1 MTTSASEIPIQEK
14 KQTKEIRIALIGN
27 PNTGKTTLFNS
38 LTGMNQK
45 VGNYP
50 GVTVERKCGRFSI
63 GENKIELIDLPGSY
77 SLAARSPDE
86 MVVND
91 VLLGKQQGEPP
102 VDMVLAIVDASNLT
116 RNLYFLSQILELGL
130 PVVVALN
137 MIDIAQGRGVSID
150 TEGLS
155 KTLNAPVVPIC
166 AHRREG
172 VNELRQAIEK
182 QINCQEA
189 PQFNAPAM
197 PETFMTAFKNLQQ
210 WLQLQP
216 DRELPHPI
224 ELQRAMIDVEAYS
237 ENRLIERFGGDFAVQ
252 LKLAREEAGNG
263 MPLGAVETKIRYEW
277 ASHVLS
283 PHLARPDQPVVTL
296 SHRLDRVLT
305 HKLWGS
311 IVFFFI
317 MALVFQSIY
326 SWAGPFMDII
336 EGAIGFLG
344 EVFGSRIPEGA
355 LRSLV
360 QDGIIAGVGSVVIF
374 VPQIAI
380 LFFFLAILEDCGYL
394 PRAAYL
400 MDRLLSKFGLSGK
413 SFIPLL
419 SSFACAVPGVM
430 ATRTIEDRRDR
441 LVTILV
447 APLMSCSARLPVY
460 LIFIA
465 AFVPDRALFG
475 SFFNLQ
481 GLTLFGMYL
490 VGIVAAIPVALI
502 ANRWLLRKEPSA
514 FVLEMPTYKLPSVR
528 NVLFYVYER
537 SAAFLYRAGTIIFAC
552 TILVWALAYFPQS
565 TEVKQEY
572 ASQREQA
579 ETRAAV
585 QLRPLLAAYDAE
597 TYGDDYINTDD
608 LLAALEEDARF
619 AMTEDD
625 APENAVP
632 AYDTRLEEMQ
642 TIYQGYQKSLER
654 LEWQESG
661 AMVRAS
667 ALGWMGR
674 AIEPL
679 VEPLGW
685 DWRIGMATLAS
696 FPAREVIVSTLGT
709 IFNLGGGADEAS
721 EDLLTTI
728 QNAKKP
734 DGSNLFN
741 IAVALSVMVF
751 FALCSQC
758 VSTLAV
764 IKRETNSWSWP
775 IATFVYMTVLAY
787 IASFVTYQ
795 AAVLIG
801 LG

>member
-1 MTTSASEIPIQEK
+1 MTTIVSELPTQD
-14 KQTKEIRIALIGN
+14 KQNLKEIRIALVGN
-27 PNTGKTTLFNS
+27 PNTGKTTLFNA
-38 LTGMNQK
+38 LTGLNQK

-50 GVTVERKCGRFSI
+50 GVTVERKCGRFTL
-63 GENKIELIDLPGSY
+63 GACKVELIDLPGSY

-91 VLLGKQQGEPP
+91 VLLGQQQGEAP
-102 VDMVLAIVDASNLT
+102 VDLVLAIVDASNLT

-137 MIDIAQGRGVSID
+137 MTDIAKGKGVVID
-150 TEGLS
+150 AAGLS
-155 KTLNAPVVPIC
+155 KTLNTPVVPIC

-172 VNELRQAIEK
+172 VTELQAAIVD
-182 QINCQEA
+182 QLACVGP
-189 PQFNAPAM
+189 PQFNLPSM
-197 PETFMTAFKNLQQ
+197 PESFQTAFEQLRQ

-216 DRELPHPI
+216 DRGMPHPV
-224 ELQRAMIDVEAYS
+224 ELQRALIDVEAYS

-252 LKLAREEAGNG
+252 LKLAREEATSG
-263 MPLGAVETKIRYEW
+263 MPLGAIETKIRYEW
-277 ASHVLS
+277 ASHVLA
-283 PHLARPDQPVVTL
+283 PHLARPDQPVITW
-296 SHRLDRVLT
+296 SNRLDQILT
-305 HKLWGS
+305 HKFWGS
-311 IVFFFI
+311 IVFFVI

-326 SWAGPFMDII
+326 SWAGPFMELID
-336 EGAIGFLG
+336 GAIGFVG
-344 EVFGSRIPEGA
+344 EMLGSRIPEGA

-360 QDGIIAGVGSVVIF
+360 QDGVIAGVGSVVIF
-374 VPQIAI
+374 LPQIAI

-400 MDRLLSKFGLSGK
+400 MDRLLSRFGLSGK

-490 VGIVAAIPVALI
+490 VGILAAIPVALV
-502 ANRWLLRKEPSA
+502 ANRWVLRKEASA
-514 FVLEMPTYKLPSVR
+514 FVLEMPTYKFPSAR

-537 SAAFLYRAGTIIFAC
+537 SAAFLYRAGTIIFAA
-552 TILVWALAYFPQS
+552 TIVVWALAYFPQS
-565 TEVKQEY
+565 TEVKQDY
-572 ASQREQA
+572 AAQREQA
-579 ETRAAV
+579 QAQVTA

-597 TYGDDYINTDD
+597 QYGDYIKTEN
-608 LLAALEEDARF
+608 LLAALEDDVRF
-619 AMTEDD
+619 TAPLDQ
-625 APENAVP
+625 APENAAP

-642 TIYQGYQKSLER
+642 TIYQRYQNSMER
-654 LEWQESG
+654 MQWQENG

-674 AIEPL
+674 AIEPI
-679 VEPLGW
+679 VTPLGW

-709 IFNLGGGADEAS
+709 IFNLGGEADEES
-721 EDLLTTI
+721 QDMLSTL
-728 QNAKKP
+728 QNAKRP

-741 IAVALSVMVF
+741 IAVALSIMVF

-764 IKRETNSWSWP
+764 IKRETNSWKWP

-787 IASFVTYQ
+787 IASFITYQ
-795 AAVLIG
+795 AAVFIG

>member
-1 MTTSASEIPIQEK
+1 MSAISTEHPIQTPPK
-14 KQTKEIRIALIGN
+14 TKDIRVALVGN
-27 PNTGKTTLFNS
+27 PNTGKTTLFNA
-38 LTGMNQK
+38 LTGLNQK

-50 GVTVERKCGRFSI
+50 GVTVERKSGRFSL
-63 GENKIELIDLPGSY
+63 EQTKIELIDLPGSY

-91 VLLGKQQGEPP
+91 VLLGQQQGEEPIDL
-102 VDMVLAIVDASNLT
+102 VIAIVDASNLT
-116 RNLYFLSQILELGL
+116 RNLFFLSQILELGL
-130 PVVVALN
+130 PTVVALN
-137 MIDIAQGRGVSID
+137 MIDIAKGKGVEID
-150 TEGLS
+150 ADGLS
-155 KTLNAPVVPIC
+155 QSLKAPVIAVC
-166 AHRREG
+166 ANRRQG
-172 VNELRQAIEK
+172 IDSLLAAMKDQLSSQAPRDYNLPSMPNEIQLAFETLR
-182 QINCQEA
+182 
-189 PQFNAPAM
+189 
-197 PETFMTAFKNLQQ
+197 Q
-210 WLQLQP
+210 WLQLQT
-216 DRELPHPI
+216 DRQLPHPV
-224 ELQRAMIDVEAYS
+224 ELQRALIDVGAYCES
-237 ENRLIERFGGDFAVQ
+237 RLIERYGGDFAVQ
-252 LKLAREEAGNG
+252 LKVVRDEAAGA

-277 ASHVLS
+277 ASHILA
-283 PHLARPDQPVVTL
+283 PHLSRPEQPVITW
-296 SHRLDRVLT
+296 SNRLDRILT

-317 MALVFQSIY
+317 MAMVFQSIY
-326 SWAGPFMDII
+326 SWAGPFMDLID
-336 EGAIGFLG
+336 GGIGFLG
-344 EVFGSRIPEGA
+344 AVIGSRIPEGA

-374 VPQIAI
+374 LPQIAI

-400 MDRLLSKFGLSGK
+400 MDRLLSKLGLSGK

-465 AFVPDRALFG
+465 AFVPNQTVLG

-490 VGIVAAIPVALI
+490 VGIVAAVPVALI
-502 ANRWLLRKEPSA
+502 ANKWVLRKEVSA
-514 FVLEMPTYKLPSVR
+514 FVLEMPTYKFPSVR
-528 NVLFYVYER
+528 NVLLYVYER
-537 SAAFLYRAGTIIFAC
+537 SVAFLYRAGTIIFAA
-552 TILVWALAYFPQS
+552 TIVVWALAYFPQS
-565 TEVKQEY
+565 TQVKQDF
-572 ASQREQA
+572 AAQRDQA
-579 ETRAAV
+579 QAQTAA

-597 TYGDDYINTDD
+597 QYGESIHTDE
-608 LLAALEEDARF
+608 LFEALENDARF
-619 AMTEDD
+619 IPIEDA
-625 APENAVP
+625 APENAAP
-632 AYDTRLEEMQ
+632 AYDTRLKEMQ
-642 TIYQGYQKSLER
+642 DIYQRYNETLEQ
-654 LEWQESG
+654 LEWRKNG

-674 AIEPL
+674 AIEPV

-696 FPAREVIVSTLGT
+696 FPAREVIVATLGT
-709 IFNLGGGADEAS
+709 IFNLGGEADEES
-721 EDLLTTI
+721 QDLLSTL
-728 QNAKKP
+728 QSAKRP

-741 IAVALSVMVF
+741 LAVALSIMVF

-764 IKRETNSWSWP
+764 IKRETNSWQWP
-775 IATFVYMTVLAY
+775 IVTFVYMTLLAY
-787 IASFVTYQ
+787 AASFVTYQ

>member
-1 MTTSASEIPIQEK
+1 MATLAPEMPAAKKTSR
-14 KQTKEIRIALIGN
+14 EIRIALVGN
-27 PNTGKTTLFNS
+27 PNTGKTTLFNA
-38 LTGMNQK
+38 LTGLNQK

-50 GVTVERKCGRFSI
+50 GVTVERKCGRFTLD
-63 GENKIELIDLPGSY
+63 ENKIELIDLPGSY

-91 VLLGKQQGEPP
+91 VLIGQQKGEAPL
-102 VDMVLAIVDASNLT
+102 DLVLAIVDASNLT
-116 RNLYFLSQILELGL
+116 RNLYFLSQIFELGL

-137 MIDIAQGRGVSID
+137 MTDIAKGKGLAID
-150 TEGLS
+150 AEGLS
-155 KTLNAPVVPIC
+155 KTLNTPVVPIC

-172 VNELRQAIEK
+172 IDALRAKIIE
-182 QINCQEA
+182 QIQSAEA
-189 PQFNAPAM
+189 PQFNTPSM
-197 PETFMTAFKNLQQ
+197 PEKFNTSFDQLQQ
-210 WLQLQP
+210 WLKMNTSQ
-216 DRELPHPI
+216 DLPHPV
-224 ELQRAMIDVEAYS
+224 ELQRAMIDVGAYS
-237 ENRLIERFGGDFAVQ
+237 ESRLLERFGGDFAVQ
-252 LKLAREEAGNG
+252 LKLARNEAENG
-263 MPLGAVETKIRYEW
+263 LPLGALETKVRYEW
-277 ASHVLS
+277 ASRVLAPNLS
-283 PHLARPDQPVVTL
+283 HPEQPVVTW
-296 SHRLDRVLT
+296 SNRLDRVLT

-311 IVFFFI
+311 IVFFVI

-326 SWAGPFMDII
+326 SWAGPFMD
-336 EGAIGFLG
+336 AIDAVISFIGDALG
-344 EVFGSRIPEGA
+344 SWIPEGA

-360 QDGIIAGVGSVVIF
+360 KDGIIAGVGSVVIF

-465 AFVPDRALFG
+465 AFVPNRALLG

-490 VGIVAAIPVALI
+490 VGIFAAIPVALI
-502 ANRWLLRKEPSA
+502 ANRWVLRKEPSA
-514 FVLEMPTYKLPSVR
+514 FVLEMPSYKIPSAR
-528 NVLFYVYER
+528 NVLLYVYER

-565 TEVKQEY
+565 SAVKQEY
-572 ASQREQA
+572 AQQREQA
-579 ETRAAV
+579 ATQAAV
-585 QLRPLLAAYDAE
+585 QLRPLLADYDAD
-597 TYGDDYINTDD
+597 TYGEGYIKTDD
-608 LLAALEEDARF
+608 LMASLENDPRF
-619 AMTEDD
+619 AMKENE
-625 APENAVP
+625 PENAVP
-632 AYDTRLEEMQ
+632 EYDKRLEEIR
-642 TIYQGYQKSLER
+642 TLYQDYQKSVEHLD
-654 LEWQESG
+654 WQESG
-661 AMVRAS
+661 ALVRAS

-674 AIEPL
+674 AIEPV

-709 IFNLGGGADEAS
+709 IFNLGGDTNEES
-721 EDLLTTI
+721 QDLLTTI

-734 DGSNLFN
+734 DGSNLFSL
-741 IAVALSVMVF
+741 ATALSIMVF

-764 IKRETNSWSWP
+764 IKRETNSWKWP
-775 IATFVYMTVLAY
+775 IAAFTYMTVLAY
-787 IASFVTYQ
+787 IAAFVTYQ
-795 AAVLIG
+795 VGVMVG

>member
-1 MTTSASEIPIQEK
+1 
-14 KQTKEIRIALIGN
+14 
-27 PNTGKTTLFNS
+27 
-38 LTGMNQK
+38 
-45 VGNYP
+45 
-50 GVTVERKCGRFSI
+50 
-63 GENKIELIDLPGSY
+63 
-77 SLAARSPDE
+77 
-86 MVVND
+86 
-91 VLLGKQQGEPP
+91 
-102 VDMVLAIVDASNLT
+102 
-116 RNLYFLSQILELGL
+116 

-137 MIDIAQGRGVSID
+137 MVDIAKGKGLAID
-150 TEGLS
+150 AEGLS
-155 KTLNAPVVPIC
+155 KTLNTPVVPIC

-172 VNELRQAIEK
+172 INALRAKIIE
-182 QINCQEA
+182 QIQSAET
-189 PQFNAPAM
+189 PQFNAPVM
-197 PETFMTAFKNLQQ
+197 PEKFNVSFDHLQQ
-210 WLQLQP
+210 WLKMNTSQ
-216 DRELPHPI
+216 DLPHPV
-224 ELQRAMIDVEAYS
+224 ELQRAMIDVGAYS
-237 ENRLIERFGGDFAVQ
+237 ESRLLERFGGDFAVQ
-252 LKLAREEAGNG
+252 LKLARDEAENG
-263 MPLGAVETKIRYEW
+263 LPLGALETKVRYEW
-277 ASHVLS
+277 ASRVLAPNLS
-283 PHLARPDQPVVTL
+283 RPEQPVVTW
-296 SHRLDRVLT
+296 SNRLDRVLT

-336 EGAIGFLG
+336 DAVIGFIGDAL
-344 EVFGSRIPEGA
+344 GSRIPEGA

-465 AFVPDRALFG
+465 AFVPNRALLG

-490 VGIVAAIPVALI
+490 VGIFAAIPVALI
-502 ANRWLLRKEPSA
+502 ANRWVLRKEPSA
-514 FVLEMPTYKLPSVR
+514 FVLEMPSYKIPSAR
-528 NVLFYVYER
+528 NVLLYVYER

-565 TEVKQEY
+565 KAVKQEY
-572 ASQREQA
+572 AQQREQA
-579 ETRAAV
+579 ATQAAV
-585 QLRPLLAAYDAE
+585 QLRPLLADYDAE
-597 TYGDDYINTDD
+597 TYGEGYINTDD
-608 LLAALEEDARF
+608 LMASLENDPRF
-619 AMTEDD
+619 AMKEDE
-625 APENAVP
+625 PENAVP
-632 AYDTRLEEMQ
+632 EYDKRLEEMR
-642 TIYQGYQKSLER
+642 TLYQDYQESIEHID
-654 LEWQESG
+654 WQESG
-661 AMVRAS
+661 ALVRAS

-674 AIEPL
+674 AIEPV

-709 IFNLGGGADEAS
+709 IFNLGGDANEES
-721 EDLLTTI
+721 QDLLTTI

-741 IAVALSVMVF
+741 LATALSIMVF

-764 IKRETNSWSWP
+764 IKRETNSWKWP
-775 IATFVYMTVLAY
+775 IAAFTYMTVLAY
-787 IASFVTYQ
+787 IAAFVTYQ
-795 AAVLIG
+795 VGVLVG